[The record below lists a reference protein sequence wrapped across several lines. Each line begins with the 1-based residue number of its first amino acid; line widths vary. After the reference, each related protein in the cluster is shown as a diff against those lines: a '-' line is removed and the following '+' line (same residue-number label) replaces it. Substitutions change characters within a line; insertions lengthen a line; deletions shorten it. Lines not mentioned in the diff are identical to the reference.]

1 VFGPVV
7 LFGQGG
13 VAVEVTGDRAIGLPP
28 LNRVLAADLVGRTRA
43 ARLLAGFR
51 DYPRAD
57 LEALYDVLV
66 RVGQMAADLP
76 ELVELDINPLLADAA
91 GVVALDAR
99 MRLAPEQAGQDP
111 LARLAIL
118 PYPDALERRVDSA
131 LGPLLLRPI
140 RPEDAPAHEA
150 FFRALSPHDIHFR
163 MFGTMRDLPPAQ
175 LARFTQIDYAREMA
189 FIATRPFAAGAAET
203 LGVVRVAIDPDE
215 IAGEFAI
222 VVRSDLHGRGLGR
235 LLMACLLDYCRAR
248 GLASVHGVALADNVD
263 MHRLA
268 RACGFQLLPA
278 VDGSVE
284 MMLALAG

>member
-1 VFGPVV
+1 VTAD
-7 LFGQGG
+7 Q
-13 VAVEVTGDRAIGLPP
+13 AVGLPP
-28 LNRVLAADLVGRTRA
+28 LNRVLAADLVDRTRV
-43 ARLLAGFR
+43 ARLLVGFR

-57 LEALYDVLV
+57 LDALYDVLV

-76 ELVELDINPLLADAA
+76 ELAELDINPLLADAD

-99 MRLAPEQAGQDP
+99 MRLVAVPGGQDP

-131 LGPLLLRPI
+131 LGPLLVRPI
-140 RPEDAPAHEA
+140 RPEDAPEHVA
-150 FFRALSPHDIHFR
+150 FFHALSARDVHFR
-163 MFGTMRDLPPAQ
+163 MFGTMRELSPSQ

-189 FIATRPFAAGAAET
+189 FIATRPGPAGTAET
-203 LGVVRVAIDPDE
+203 LGVVRVAVDPDNTV
-215 IAGEFAI
+215 GEFAI

-248 GLASVHGVALADNVD
+248 GLARVVGIALADNVD

-284 MMLALAG
+284 MVLALPR